1 MQYRPTVWY
10 WFVRKID
17 IQPQD
22 IAKLSSKLICQ
33 NYSLQKHLYQWVYE
47 LISQHKWE
55 HRDSLPML
63 RFRYLVLYGP
73 KGVLI

>member
-1 MQYRPTVWY
+1 MQYKPTVWY

-17 IQPQD
+17 IQPQTYCK
-22 IAKLSSKLICQ
+22 IIQQTYLPKLLSA
-33 NYSLQKHLYQWVYE
+33 KHLYQWVYE

-55 HRDSLPML
+55 QRDSLPML

-73 KGVLI
+73 KEVFI